1 MGAGSDYLGEIA
13 ARVGENL
20 DACRLDA
27 FDVKTWMR
35 ERLIDI
41 LVLGSGTIDIDI
53 EDFKKLAKG
62 TGVLIY
68 PCVYG
73 WPSGYRHVEFDGRG
87 GQGGLPPE
95 LARGLASRYWQ
106 QGGDGMYTFNWFPDQ
121 KHLRYQVDLLAM
133 IGDPKRLDGTDKI
146 FAADR
151 GSPQMAYP
159 HNWMHTR
166 LPMTLEPNQ
175 VGTVPITLGPIATG
189 SSAPKTLQMHVEC
202 DPLPKVQSLSI
213 MLNGTRLPPGQVAG
227 SRLVIALPPASVRAG
242 LNKAKLVLSRGKV
255 SVKALE
261 IHVRHQLQP

>member
-20 DACRLDA
+20 DAWRLDA

-41 LVLGSGTIDIDI
+41 LVLGSGTIDI

-95 LARGLASRYWQ
+95 LARGLAARYWQ
-106 QGGDGMYTFNWFPDQ
+106 QGGDGMYT
-121 KHLRYQVDLLAM
+121 K
-133 IGDPKRLDGTDKI
+133 
-146 FAADR
+146 
-151 GSPQMAYP
+151 
-159 HNWMHTR
+159 
-166 LPMTLEPNQ
+166 
-175 VGTVPITLGPIATG
+175 TG
-189 SSAPKTLQMHVEC
+189 SQIKSIFVTRWTYLQ
-202 DPLPKVQSLSI
+202 
-213 MLNGTRLPPGQVAG
+213 
-227 SRLVIALPPASVRAG
+227 
-242 LNKAKLVLSRGKV
+242 
-255 SVKALE
+255 
-261 IHVRHQLQP
+261 